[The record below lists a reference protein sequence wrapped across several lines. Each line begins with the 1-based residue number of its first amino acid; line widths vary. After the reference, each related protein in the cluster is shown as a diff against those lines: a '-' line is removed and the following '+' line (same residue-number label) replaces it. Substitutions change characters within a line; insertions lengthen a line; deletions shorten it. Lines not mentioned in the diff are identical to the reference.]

1 LRRKS
6 TISVGVTTNPS
17 NFDPS
22 LEWDGFAT
30 NTFAGL
36 GSHTFAGGLT
46 QVSMLQDENVGNVT
60 SYDLTGSD
68 AETTYYYVVRAV
80 AGETTSANSNEIE
93 VTTLETPA
101 AIVWTTENEWS
112 NVDGPTITDDAIIE
126 GELTLSGNLSAK
138 TLTVAEGGKITVA
151 ANM

>member
-1 LRRKS
+1 L
-6 TISVGVTTNPS
+6 
-17 NFDPS
+17 DP
-22 LEWDGFAT
+22 
-30 NTFAGL
+30 
-36 GSHTFAGGLT
+36 
-46 QVSMLQDENVGNVT
+46 
-60 SYDLTGSD
+60 
-68 AETTYYYVVRAV
+68 ETTYYYVVRAV

-151 ANM
+151 ANMVLTVDEAIINEAGAANFVVENDGILIQNTDTENTGAITVERNSNP